1 MNTENIER
9 WLRDIQIFVIFMI
22 LLFIAL
28 VVATIIFAYFKA
40 TMRDKRAAQAKEQD
54 RREKFR
60 PDGTAYPPF
69 SRGLCDSC
77 SSVFDKVYFLP
88 SGTRLCPGCYRA
100 FEKAETT

>member
-1 MNTENIER
+1 MNTSNLQRSLE
-9 WLRDIQIFVIFMI
+9 LIQTFLIFMFFLFLGFVIAVI
-22 LLFIAL
+22 IYAL
-28 VVATIIFAYFKA
+28 IRA

-54 RREKFR
+54 RRKKFR

-100 FEKAETT
+100 FEEAETT

>member
-1 MNTENIER
+1 MNTSNLQRSLE
-9 WLRDIQIFVIFMI
+9 LIQTFLVYVFFIFLGAVI
-22 LLFIAL
+22 A
-28 VVATIIFAYFKA
+28 VIIYAFVRGII
-40 TMRDKRAAQAKEQD
+40 RDKRAAQAKEQD